1 MPHVELKYIFETEQ
15 ELREHLA
22 VETRAVA
29 VPSAPEPE
37 PVAAPSEPEPVA
49 APEPTRDDTDG
60 DGMPYNA
67 DFHADPPSTTAD
79 GLWRAK
85 RGKADEAKAARAAF
99 KAGGGDITPP
109 PAPEEPVTMPGAA
122 TLPDDAPEPID
133 LGRVIEKITGM
144 IKRQAVSESD
154 LAPMYAKHSGVTAEQ
169 SFGVF
174 QTNETARANLFAAL
188 CEIEPEMR

>member
-22 VETRAVA
+22 VETRTAA
-29 VPSAPEPE
+29 
-37 PVAAPSEPEPVA
+37 VAAPSEPEPA
-49 APEPTRDDTDG
+49 LTRDDTDG

-67 DFHADPPSTTAD
+67 DFHADPPSVTAD

-109 PAPEEPVTMPGAA
+109 QAPAETLTMPGAA
-122 TLPDDAPEPID
+122 TLPDDAPEPVE

-144 IKRQAVSESD
+144 IKRQSITEGD
-154 LAPMYAKHSGVTAEQ
+154 LAPMYAAHSGVAAEQ

-174 QTNETARANLFAAL
+174 QTNETARANLFSAL